1 MKYEIIV
8 KYALTISPKTLSSPY
23 GETTTNSENLMLESQ
38 IIDDFVPKFR
48 EFINRVGG
56 TVQGVQKQPS
66 RPGPDLLV
74 RAEIRGNPITLIAEA
89 KSQGEPRY
97 IRQAADQLR
106 EYASQFPGA
115 YPIVVSTFIS
125 PGTAEILRSRDIG
138 YFDMAGNA
146 LIDFGPLFINISGK
160 PNRNPVQKTLRS
172 LFADKSSRILRVL
185 LTNPAR
191 SWTVQD
197 LSAEAGVSIGL
208 TSRVKQKL
216 IDFELMPETKS
227 AIKLTN
233 PGELLD
239 QWRNAYSYEKN
250 EITKYYSSST
260 PSEIEKRIANCAG
273 SRGTPYQLTMFSGAT
288 RVAAFVRYNFAAFY
302 FSGSI
307 LEVEQELG
315 INPTSSGANVWVFRP
330 FDEGVY
336 YGMQN
341 REGMSI
347 ASNVQLYLDLFKYKG
362 RGEEQATAIRERV
375 LRY

>member
-1 MKYEIIV
+1 
-8 KYALTISPKTLSSPY
+8 
-23 GETTTNSENLMLESQ
+23 MLESQ

-260 PSEIEKRIANCAG
+260 PSEIEKRIANFAG

-307 LEVEQELG
+307 LELEQELG
-315 INPTSSGANVWVFRP
+315 ISPTSSGANVWVFRP

>member
-1 MKYEIIV
+1 VKYEIIV
-8 KYALTISPKTLSSPY
+8 KYALTISLKTLSLPY

-260 PSEIEKRIANCAG
+260 PSEIEKRIANFAG

-307 LEVEQELG
+307 LELEQELG
-315 INPTSSGANVWVFRP
+315 ISPTSSGANVWVFRP

>member
-1 MKYEIIV
+1 VKYEIIV
-8 KYALTISPKTLSSPY
+8 KYALTISLKTLSLPY

-260 PSEIEKRIANCAG
+260 PSEIEKRIANFAG

-315 INPTSSGANVWVFRP
+315 ISPTSSGANVWVFRP